1 MNNKNPKIK
10 VQLIYITWI
19 VSRIFKENVLIN
31 KLKKMIL
38 NFILMIKNNIN

>member
-1 MNNKNPKIK
+1 MNNKNPKINVK
-10 VQLIYITWI
+10 LIYITWI
-19 VSRIFKENVLIN
+19 VSRIFKENVHIN